1 LTLDELETALEKIA
15 GRFTIASGA
24 LTAYDPGFDRD
35 GRALEACK
43 RILAR
48 LAAVAEAPG

>member
-1 LTLDELETALEKIA
+1 MKIQLA
-15 GRFTIASGA
+15 ATIPGRFTIASGA
-24 LTAYDPGFDRD
+24 LAAYEPGFDRD

-43 RILAR
+43 RILAG